1 VTPSQL
7 PAKRTPGSWVQTDRA
22 THEAWAQLAIRHPAA
37 SGILHFLAAQVGDE
51 LNAVVIS
58 QGALADATGM
68 SLSTVKR
75 ALAVL
80 QEGNWIESWRVGPTG
95 TAAAYVLNDRVVW
108 TKSRDDLR
116 YSLFSAAVYVSAKEQ
131 QAGRRLEN
139 KEPLRK
145 LPRMFPR
152 ERQLPTGDG
161 LPPPSQPSL
170 PNMEPDLPSL
180 SQAEAEQTDIEDWMA
195 PRRE

>member
-1 VTPSQL
+1 MTPSQL
-7 PAKRTPGSWVQTDRA
+7 PTKKITSNWVQTDRA

-37 SGILHFLAAQVGDE
+37 SGILHFLAAQVGD

-58 QGALADATGM
+58 QGALAEATGM

-80 QEGNWIESWRVGPTG
+80 QEGHWIESWRVGPTG

-116 YSLFSAAVYVSAKEQ
+116 HSLFSATVYVSAKEQ
-131 QAGRRLEN
+131 QEGRHLESR
-139 KEPLRK
+139 EPLRK

-170 PNMEPDLPSL
+170 PEMEPDLPSL
-180 SQAEAEQTDIEDWMA
+180 SQGKPEQSDLEDWMA
-195 PRRE
+195 PQTE